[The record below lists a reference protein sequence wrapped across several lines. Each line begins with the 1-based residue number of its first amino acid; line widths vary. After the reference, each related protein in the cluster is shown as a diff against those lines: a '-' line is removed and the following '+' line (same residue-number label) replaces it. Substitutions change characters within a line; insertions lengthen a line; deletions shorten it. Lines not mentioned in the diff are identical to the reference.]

1 MTTEKLKT
9 LIAELLE
16 VSDSEKNLAFLLFK
30 KKISETLQLGEA
42 IKIPSIGVFQLK
54 EQLNVAKEKSASS
67 KGKTTIVFSP
77 IEKNDDESLFLT
89 LEIEENYD
97 SSEFDE
103 KVFSIGIDKPIMPIG
118 EDEQKKEENNYKSLD
133 RKITDVISKS
143 EKIENFDLWDDYLD
157 KHAASILSEETD
169 EMNDIDSYLHSEEIG
184 PSEDDFMEFD
194 EDEFLAEFES
204 TELDDDD
211 SDEIVTISDTEE
223 LSDVETDIVNEVEE
237 EESIIELS
245 EKDIEPANEILEEIP
260 VNPDS
265 DEQISNTDDI
275 EEVDNLD
282 EDESTEK
289 LDESIFYEV
298 NEADEKNENIEDTK
312 PVDNTV
318 NEENKEKILPILEEE
333 EKIKN
338 KAGKKM
344 VFKKKNIMHERR
356 YSPTIYALIA
366 AFFIVGGIGIYYL
379 FFNNPTWLYDQNEI
393 EIELSE
399 KHQREFEEA
408 KRRARLLAQKEDS
421 IRNANKKAEE
431 EIANGKDTMNSVEK
445 ESVKEG
451 TTIVAKESNTKVTNE
466 VKTEV
471 KKATAAPPKKEITK
485 VQEEILNKKNT
496 LPKKKYQRKKSQ
508 KLNMPK
514 NVYFNG
520 SSYSLQISSWPK
532 KYLAEKEVN
541 RLKQK
546 GYDAFIVKAY
556 IPKFKKN
563 WYRVRIGNLST
574 VEEAKKIQQQIK

>member
-54 EQLNVAKEKSASS
+54 EQFNVAKEKSASS
-67 KGKTTIVFSP
+67 KGKTTIIFSP
-77 IEKNDDESLFLT
+77 TEKNDDESLFLT
-89 LEIEENYD
+89 LELDENDD

-103 KVFSIGIDKPIMPIG
+103 KVFSIGIDKPILPIG
-118 EDEQKKEENNYKSLD
+118 ENEQKEESKQLSLD
-133 RKITDVISKS
+133 KKITDVISKS

-157 KHAASILSEETD
+157 KHAASILPEET
-169 EMNDIDSYLHSEEIG
+169 EELNDIDSYLQSEEIG

-194 EDEFLAEFES
+194 EDELLAEFEN
-204 TELDDDD
+204 TEIDDD
-211 SDEIVTISDTEE
+211 EILSITDVEE
-223 LSDVETDIVNEVEE
+223 PPDVVAETDIIKEE
-237 EESIIELS
+237 DEEPLIELPN
-245 EKDIEPANEILEEIP
+245 KDIEPANEILEEIP
-260 VNPDS
+260 IDS
-265 DEQISNTDDI
+265 DELISNIDDI
-275 EEVDNLD
+275 EEVDNLG
-282 EDESTEK
+282 EEESTGK
-289 LDESIFYEV
+289 LDESIFDEV
-298 NEADEKNENIEDTK
+298 NEADEKIENIEDTK
-312 PVDNTV
+312 PVDDTE
-318 NEENKEKILPILEEE
+318 NEENPNEVLPILEEE
-333 EKIKN
+333 ETIKN
-338 KAGKKM
+338 KSGKEM
-344 VFKKKNIMHERR
+344 GLKKKNVMHERR

-408 KRRARLLAQKEDS
+408 KRKARLLAQKEDS
-421 IRNANKKAEE
+421 IKIAKAKEKIANEKNAMNTKGTESVDTGTKTVAEESNKK
-431 EIANGKDTMNSVEK
+431 I
-445 ESVKEG
+445 
-451 TTIVAKESNTKVTNE
+451 TNE
-466 VKTEV
+466 VKTET
-471 KKATAAPPKKEITK
+471 KKTIAAPPKKEITK
-485 VQEEILNKKNT
+485 VQEEVLNKTNT
-496 LPKKKYQRKKSQ
+496 LPKKKYNKRKAKIS
-508 KLNMPK
+508 NMPK

-520 SSYSLQISSWPK
+520 SSYSLQTSSWPQ

-546 GYDAFIVKAY
+546 GYDAFIIKAY

-574 VEEAKKIQQQIK
+574 IEEAKQVQQQIK